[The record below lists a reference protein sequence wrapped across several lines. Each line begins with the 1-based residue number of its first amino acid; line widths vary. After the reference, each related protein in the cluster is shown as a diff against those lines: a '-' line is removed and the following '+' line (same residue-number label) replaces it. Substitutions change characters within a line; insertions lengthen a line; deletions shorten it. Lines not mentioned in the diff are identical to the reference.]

1 MAGPRDSDRFSR
13 MVGRARLR
21 ALAGTD
27 SAAGAGG
34 ADLERGA
41 AEADPSPPEHPTDAS
56 FQPGAAARFARET
69 GLSWLASEHFA
80 ASRRLYER
88 LEAGDVEEI
97 ERLIDGDPELA
108 ASYRAIPDADT
119 RHQMV
124 LAYGIWLGH
133 PAVSAKTGLPAEQSP
148 EDVHSMA
155 RGPAAAAGGLHEA
168 DLVANTLASVGVE
181 MSNVT
186 RALDFG
192 CSSGRVLRVLHA
204 AYPDTDWSGCDPNRR
219 AIEWAGEHLRGI
231 EFFASEDEPPLPIGD
246 GSLDLAYAISIWSHF
261 APELGLRWLAEMHR
275 TIRPGGHLVITTH
288 GVTSVARFT
297 QHHQRTPQQAD
308 EILGALYRRGWW
320 YAPEFGQEGDW
331 GVVNPEWGTAFLS
344 PEWLLTQLC
353 PRWRVLEFAPGRN
366 QGNQDV
372 YVLQR
377 V

>member
-1 MAGPRDSDRFSR
+1 

-21 ALAGTD
+21 ALAGA
-27 SAAGAGG
+27 SADDLKPA
-34 ADLERGA
+34 ADQHTQPARPSPSEA
-41 AEADPSPPEHPTDAS
+41 SAEASL
-56 FQPGAAARFARET
+56 QPGAAARYARET
-69 GLSWLASEHFA
+69 GPAWLASEHFA

-88 LEAGDVEEI
+88 LDVSDVEEI
-97 ERLIDGDPELA
+97 EGLIDGSPELA
-108 ASYRAIPDADT
+108 GEYGAIPDADT
-119 RHQMV
+119 RHQIL
-124 LAYGIWLGH
+124 LAYGMWLGH
-133 PAVSAKTGLPAEQSP
+133 PAVEAKTGLPAEQSP

-155 RGPAAAAGGLHEA
+155 RGPAAAAGGLYEA
-168 DLVANTLASVGVE
+168 DLVANALASVGVD
-181 MSNVT
+181 MSSVK

-204 AYPDTDWSGCDPNRR
+204 AYPDTGWSGCDPNRR
-219 AIEWAGEHLRGI
+219 AIEWADEHLDGI
-231 EFFASEDEPPLPIGD
+231 EFFVSNDDPPLPLGE

-275 TIRPGGHLVITTH
+275 LIRPDGHLVLTTH
-288 GVTSVARFT
+288 GVSSVALFT

-320 YAPEFGQEGDW
+320 YAAEFGEEGDW